1 MNVVDIG
8 ILAVIA
14 ASLIFGLYRGF
25 ISSVAN
31 TGGALISFLTSF
43 WLYPHIAGFV
53 RNNTNLRQTLATYTD
68 TLVRSADAQ
77 RAVGE
82 ISSQEMPGV
91 IERVLSNLR
100 LPQPIADTISNN
112 LNGHLLGAEKTV
124 QAYVSE
130 TLVNACINLLSFV
143 VCFILLY
150 VVFSLVMSALRAIF
164 KLPVLKQFD
173 TLAGGVFGLVRGVL
187 LVFVVFAL
195 LPVAEALIPGDTVQ
209 SLVAS
214 SSLAG
219 IFDSG
224 ALINSVLRGSLY

>member
-8 ILAVIA
+8 IIAVIA
-14 ASLIFGLYRGF
+14 ASLLFGLYRGF

-31 TGGALISFLTSF
+31 TGGCLISFLASF

-53 RNNTNLRQTLATYTD
+53 QQNTGLRQTLSTYTD
-68 TLVRSADAQ
+68 TLVRTADAQ
-77 RAVGE
+77 RAVGD
-82 ISSQEMPGV
+82 ISAQEMPGV

-100 LPQPIADTISNN
+100 LPEPIANLLQNN
-112 LNGHLLGAEKTV
+112 LSGHLLGAEKTV
-124 QAYVSE
+124 QSYVSE
-130 TLVNACINLLSFV
+130 TLVSACVNLLSFV

-150 VVFSLVMSALRAIF
+150 VLFSLVMSALRVIF
-164 KLPVLKQFD
+164 RLPVLKQFD

-187 LVFVVFAL
+187 LVFIVFAL
-195 LPVAEALIPGDTVQ
+195 LPVAQSLIPGDTVNE
-209 SLVAS
+209 LVAG

-224 ALINSVLRGSLY
+224 TLISSILKGTPF

>member
-8 ILAVIA
+8 IIAVIA
-14 ASLIFGLYRGF
+14 ASLLFGLYRGF

-31 TGGALISFLTSF
+31 TGGCLLSFLASF
-43 WLYPHIAGFV
+43 WLYPTVAGFV
-53 RNNTNLRQTLATYTD
+53 QNNTGLRQTLATYTD
-68 TLVRSADAQ
+68 TLVRTPDAQ
-77 RAVGE
+77 TVVQNIAP
-82 ISSQEMPGV
+82 QEMPNV
-91 IERVLSNLR
+91 IQRVLDSIHLPEPIANLLRSNL
-100 LPQPIADTISNN
+100 S
-112 LNGHLLGAEKTV
+112 GHLLGTEKTV

-130 TLVNACINLLSFV
+130 TLVTACINILSFV

-150 VVFSLVMSALRAIF
+150 IVFSLVMSALRAIF

-187 LVFVVFAL
+187 FVFVIFAL
-195 LPVAEALIPGDTVQ
+195 LPVAQALIPGDTVNN
-209 SLVAS
+209 LVAG

-224 ALINSVLRGSLY
+224 ALISSVLKGSLF